1 MVICVFA
8 CYIDNSLE
16 TFDVAESKTHN
27 LCRSKKPLP
36 TLDKS
41 RSPANSPVRKQFKKG
56 GGIEYKATK
65 GTLFECEF
73 GCGFQGSLSEVST
86 HERECPKVHADEDMM
101 QEESRAVY
109 VSNKEPVFSR
119 KEAFSLPRFR
129 RSNGAD
135 NRKYSE
141 WQLRDQPFA
150 MFTETGE
157 AGAWKERGMSPL
169 QTRKSSGGNH
179 LSPSLAVPAK
189 LW

>member
-1 MVICVFA
+1 M
-8 CYIDNSLE
+8 
-16 TFDVAESKTHN
+16 K
-27 LCRSKKPLP
+27 
-36 TLDKS
+36 
-41 RSPANSPVRKQFKKG
+41 
-56 GGIEYKATK
+56 YKATE

-119 KEAFSLPRFR
+119 KEASSLPRFR
-129 RSNGAD
+129 RSNEAD

-141 WQLRDQPFA
+141 WQLKDQPFA

-157 AGAWKERGMSPL
+157 AGARKERGMSPP